1 MRVCVLGGGVIG
13 VTTAYALAR
22 EGHEVTLV
30 ERHADVARETS
41 HANGGQLS
49 YAYVAPLA
57 DPGVLAK
64 LPRMLMSRDAAL
76 RFVPQLDLHQWRWC
90 LAFLRACTRARSR
103 QSTAALLAL
112 GFLSQRLMH
121 EVVAREALDFDYVRN
136 GKLVVY
142 RDGEALEGA
151 RRQAG
156 FQATLGCEQHVLD
169 GAACVALEPALASI
183 GEQIVGGIH
192 TPGEE
197 AGDCDR
203 FTRGLALAAK
213 REGAHLE
220 LATEFTGLRTKGL
233 RVLAAQTSAGNI
245 EADAFVVCLGFQS
258 QPMLAALGVHV
269 PVYPLK
275 GYSLTLPHANAQGAP
290 RVSVTDAHHK
300 VVYAPLGERLR
311 IAGMVDLAGM
321 SAHADEARIALL
333 TRQARE
339 TFPEAGFP
347 EAGSPEAGS
356 PEAGSP
362 EAADSGALQT
372 WTGMRPATPD
382 SKPLIGAT
390 HFRNLWLN
398 TGHGALG
405 FTLALGS
412 AQLLADLLA
421 GRELSI
427 DGDAFAASR

>member
-13 VTTAYALAR
+13 VSTAYALAR
-22 EGHEVTLV
+22 DGHEVTLV

-49 YAYVAPLA
+49 YSYVAPLA
-57 DPGVLAK
+57 DPSA
-64 LPRMLMSRDAAL
+64 LPNLPQWLFSRDAA
-76 RFVPQLDLHQWRWC
+76 
-90 LAFLRACTRARSR
+90 RSR
-103 QSTAALLAL
+103 ATTAELLSL

-121 EVVAREALDFDYVRN
+121 EVVEREALSFDYVRN

-142 RDGEALEGA
+142 RDEQGFALA
-151 RRQAG
+151 RRQAHY
-156 FQATLGCEQHVLD
+156 QSTLGCVQHALD
-169 GAACVALEPALASI
+169 GAACVALEPALAHI
-183 GEQIVGGIH
+183 GAEIVGGIH

-197 AGDCDR
+197 AADCDQ
-203 FTRGLALAAK
+203 FTRGLAQAAQ
-213 REGAHLE
+213 RDGVNLQ
-220 LATEFTGLRTKGL
+220 LATEFSGLRTKGL
-233 RVLAAQTSAGNI
+233 RVVAAQTSQGDI

-258 QPMLAALGVHV
+258 QPMLASLGVHV

-275 GYSLTLPHANAQGAP
+275 GYSLTLPNANAQGAP

-311 IAGMVDLAGM
+311 IAGMVDLTGM
-321 SAHADEARIALL
+321 NPHADDARIALL

-339 TFPEAGFP
+339 TFPNAGDYD
-347 EAGSPEAGS
+347 AM
-356 PEAGSP
+356 
-362 EAADSGALQT
+362 QT

-382 SKPLIGAT
+382 SKPVIGAT

-421 GRELSI
+421 ERELPI
-427 DGDAFAASR
+427 DGDAFAPGR

>member
-1 MRVCVLGGGVIG
+1 MGRKGSAASQRERHTMRVCVLGGGVIG
-13 VTTAYALAR
+13 VTTAYALVR
-22 EGHEVTLV
+22 DGHEVTLV

-49 YAYVAPLA
+49 YSYVAPLA
-57 DPGVLAK
+57 DPSVLPK
-64 LPRMLMSRDAAL
+64 LPQWLFSRDAAL
-76 RFVPQLDLHQWRWC
+76 RFVPRLDPHQWRWC
-90 LAFLRACTRARSR
+90 AAFLRACTRARSR
-103 QSTAALLAL
+103 ATTAELLGL

-121 EVVAREALDFDYVRN
+121 EVAERESLAFDYVRN

-142 RDGEALEGA
+142 RDQESFALA
-151 RRQAG
+151 RRQAEY
-156 FQATLGCEQHVLD
+156 QAQLGCVQHVLE
-169 GAACVALEPALASI
+169 GAACVALEPALAHI
-183 GEQIVGGIH
+183 GGEIAGGIH

-197 AGDCDR
+197 AADCDQ
-203 FTRGLALAAK
+203 FTRGLACAAQ
-213 REGAHLE
+213 RDGVDLQI
-220 LATEFTGLRTKGL
+220 ATEFSGLRTKGL
-233 RVLAAQTSAGNI
+233 RVLAAQTSKGDI

-258 QPMLAALGVHV
+258 QPMLAAMGVNV

-275 GYSLTLPHANAQGAP
+275 GYSLTLPNANAQGAP
-290 RVSVTDAHHK
+290 RISITDAHHK

-311 IAGMVDLAGM
+311 IAGMVDLTGM
-321 SAHADEARIALL
+321 NPHADEERIALL

-339 TFPEAGFP
+339 TFPAAGNYEAI
-347 EAGSPEAGS
+347 
-356 PEAGSP
+356 
-362 EAADSGALQT
+362 QT

-421 GRELSI
+421 ERELSL
-427 DGDAFAASR
+427 DGDAFAPGR

>member
-13 VTTAYALAR
+13 VSTAYALAR
-22 EGHEVTLV
+22 DGHEVTLV

-49 YAYVAPLA
+49 YSYVAPLA
-57 DPGVLAK
+57 DPSVLPK
-64 LPRMLMSRDAAL
+64 LPQWLFSRDAAL
-76 RFVPQLDLHQWRWC
+76 RFVPRLDPHQWRWC
-90 LAFLRACTRARSR
+90 AAFLRACTRARSR
-103 QSTAALLAL
+103 ATTAELLGL

-121 EVVAREALDFDYVRN
+121 EVVEREAFSFDYVRN

-142 RDGEALEGA
+142 RDEEGFALA
-151 RRQAG
+151 RRQA
-156 FQATLGCEQHVLD
+156 QYQSTLGCVQHALD
-169 GAACVALEPALASI
+169 GAACVALEPALAHI
-183 GEQIVGGIH
+183 GAEIVGGIH

-197 AGDCDR
+197 AADCDQ
-203 FTRGLALAAK
+203 FTRGLAHAAQ
-213 REGAHLE
+213 RDGVNLQ
-220 LATEFTGLRTKGL
+220 LATEFSGLRTKGL
-233 RVLAAQTSAGNI
+233 RVLAAQTSQGDI

-258 QPMLAALGVHV
+258 QPMLASLGVHV

-275 GYSLTLPHANAQGAP
+275 GYSLTLPSANAQGAP

-311 IAGMVDLAGM
+311 IAGMVDLTGM
-321 SAHADEARIALL
+321 NPHADDARIALL

-339 TFPEAGFP
+339 TFPNAGDYD
-347 EAGSPEAGS
+347 AM
-356 PEAGSP
+356 
-362 EAADSGALQT
+362 QT

-382 SKPLIGAT
+382 SKPVIGAT

-412 AQLLADLLA
+412 AQLLVDLLA
-421 GRELSI
+421 ERELPI
-427 DGDAFAASR
+427 DGDAFAPGR